1 MAGPVD
7 IQEVRSPEGRQAFVE
22 LPWAILGDDPC
33 WVPPLRSVA
42 ERTLDPER
50 HPFFEHGEMTLFLA
64 RRGEEAV
71 GRIAAIIDHAHN
83 ERNEAEGQGAGFWG
97 FFETLNDPTVSS
109 ALFDAAAQHLRDR
122 GMTVLRG
129 PFSPNIN
136 GEIGLL
142 VEGFDSMPYVLM
154 PYNPAYYV
162 ERVEEAG
169 FAKHKDLYAY
179 LIHAERVAS
188 ELPTMRRLERL
199 AAAIQRRQPG
209 LTVRSLD
216 LGRYDEEVATL
227 GRLFNQARSE
237 NWGFVPMTDAEVR
250 AMARDMRP
258 IADPVLIHIAELHGE
273 PVGCIMG
280 IPDLN
285 PILKKMNGRL
295 WPFGW
300 LHLLLGKRRIHCAR
314 VFGVGTLPEY
324 RKTGVTP
331 LLINELRRHSL
342 AAGYDTGEL
351 SWVTEDNIRS
361 LRLIEQAIQPRRY
374 KTYRIYQRPL

>member
-1 MAGPVD
+1 MASPV
-7 IQEVRSPEGRQAFVE
+7 EVRPVATQQERKAFLR
-22 LPWAILGDDPC
+22 LPWAIHADDPC
-33 WVPPLRSVA
+33 WVPPLLSAA

-50 HPFFEHGEMTLFLA
+50 NPFFEHGEMTQFLA
-64 RRGEEAV
+64 WRGKEAV
-71 GRIAAIIDHAHN
+71 GRVAAIIDRAHN
-83 ERNEAEGQGAGFWG
+83 ERNEPEGEGAGFWG
-97 FFETLNDPTVSS
+97 FFETVDDPAVAA
-109 ALFDAAAQHLRDR
+109 ALFDAAAEHLRGR

-154 PYNPAYYV
+154 PYNPPYYV
-162 ERVEEAG
+162 ERVEGAG
-169 FAKHKDLYAY
+169 FVQHKDLFAY
-179 LIHAERVAS
+179 LMHADRVAAHR
-188 ELPTMRRLERL
+188 PNIRRLERL
-199 AAAIQRRQPG
+199 AAAIRRRQPG
-209 LTVRSLD
+209 LTVRTLD
-216 LGRYDEEVATL
+216 LARYDQEVATL
-227 GRLFNQARSE
+227 GRLFNLARSE
-237 NWGFVPMTDAEVR
+237 NWGFVPMSDAEIR

-258 IADPVLIHIAELHGE
+258 IVDTTLVYIAELHGE

-300 LHLLLGKRRIHCAR
+300 LHLLLGRRRVHCAR
-314 VFGVGTLPEY
+314 IFGVGTLPEY

-351 SWVTEDNIRS
+351 SWVAEDNLRS